1 MFSARTSLTTHSRP
15 RLRVLG
21 MLLVALVLVLAM
33 VRAVAWSIADDLAY
47 LDPPAALH
55 VRAGHPLALGSVA
68 EFNWALGRYDVAQR
82 LAQQASAA
90 NPLNGAGYR
99 VLALVAAAKGEQ
111 ARAVALMQ
119 AALQRTPGDLTA
131 RRWLAESA
139 QATGDWRAALPL
151 QDRLLRQAPEEGA
164 VWFEEWTTRLREPA
178 VRAAM
183 VPVLAAAPP
192 WREAFLAHYAQHGS
206 VVTDVDALF
215 GALLLNGKREVAKA
229 EATAWLA
236 RLVADGRWP
245 EARLRW
251 QQLSEVVVA
260 GKPAVMATARSATTL
275 HGTAT
280 DANAVVNGGFETEP
294 GLPPFDWTVRGSA
307 GVQAALAAAPER
319 PGQALRL
326 QFLGTRSAF
335 NGLQQV
341 VLVSPGRHELH
352 WVYRLDGFATSR
364 GLRWVASCAATGG
377 ELSASALLAG
387 QTPWTNGAL
396 AFEVPAGCPAVALRL
411 ELAARIPAETQAY
424 GTAWFDDIRLDG

>member
-1 MFSARTSLTTHSRP
+1 M
-15 RLRVLG
+15 
-21 MLLVALVLVLAM
+21 
-33 VRAVAWSIADDLAY
+33 
-47 LDPPAALH
+47 
-55 VRAGHPLALGSVA
+55 
-68 EFNWALGRYDVAQR
+68 
-82 LAQQASAA
+82 
-90 NPLNGAGYR
+90 
-99 VLALVAAAKGEQ
+99 
-111 ARAVALMQ
+111 
-119 AALQRTPGDLTA
+119 
-131 RRWLAESA
+131 
-139 QATGDWRAALPL
+139 
-151 QDRLLRQAPEEGA
+151 
-164 VWFEEWTTRLREPA
+164 
-178 VRAAM
+178 
-183 VPVLAAAPP
+183 
-192 WREAFLAHYAQHGS
+192 
-206 VVTDVDALF
+206 
-215 GALLLNGKREVAKA
+215 NGKREVAKA